1 MLDKTDPKPVDKV
14 EGGINWWAEILDIW
28 DQPIPLEGKI
38 NGNMT
43 LRYVVV
49 EALGGGYPGEDGIA
63 GDKRATRWSLAT
75 RIKELV
81 PGKQIKLKAD
91 EIVTIKE
98 VVPKRWPQSFVI
110 AQVFWLIDPGESK

>member
-1 MLDKTDPKPVDKV
+1 MLDKVEKLPEDKV
-14 EGGINWWAEILDIW
+14 EGINWWAEILDIW
-28 DQPIPLEGKI
+28 DKPIQLD
-38 NGNMT
+38 NDLQGNMT

-49 EALGGGYPGEDGIA
+49 EALGGGYPGEENIA

-81 PGKQIKLKAD
+81 PGQQIKLKA
-91 EIVTIKE
+91 EELTAIKE

-110 AQVFWLIDPGESK
+110 AQVFWLIDPGERK